1 MKPAVTVHDIRP
13 QLSYVPGLDGL
24 RALAVGAVLLYHHHP
39 ALLPGGFLGVELF
52 FVLSGYLI
60 TALLR
65 MEWRTTGSMNLG
77 AFWLRR
83 ARRLLPAVLV
93 LVVASLALGALFLP
107 DQLAQLRGDA
117 LAALGYVTNWR
128 LVLDARPYFAA
139 FERPSLLLHL
149 WSLAIEEQF
158 YLLWPIVLAFGLPRL
173 GTRRMLVATLAGATA
188 ATLLMALL
196 HAPERDVSRV
206 YYGTDTRAA
215 ALLVGAALALAWPPR
230 QLRAITWYRAAPWRD
245 LLGLLALAALA
256 MLFTIAHEFQPWL
269 YRGGF
274 LLVDLAAAAAILA
287 VARPGARCCRAVLGS
302 APLRWLGQRSY
313 SIYLWHWPVFVLTR
327 PGLDVP
333 LSGLPLLGL
342 RLALTLT
349 LAELSYRLVETPV
362 RRGALERALAELRI
376 ARGPRRTGLALRWLS
391 ATGATLVLIAWLGVA
406 TASAP
411 APAPPDYL
419 AALVATVPPAP
430 TTSGPRALVLPT
442 IAPLPPT
449 PAPPPLPVTPIS
461 ERPLPLALRV
471 PTREPIAPA
480 LRAPVANHANGLP
493 EPTPTA
499 PPPSPVGPRSILAV
513 GDSIMLGAA
522 AALDEALPGVE
533 IDAAVSRQIGATV
546 DLLRA
551 RRASGSLGD
560 VVIVHLGNNGY
571 AAPERVAELL
581 DILAGVPRVILVN
594 TAVPRPWAGPNNATL
609 STTAPRYPNVV
620 LVDWQAASAGN
631 YGLFW
636 DDGVHLQPAGAH
648 YFASLIAAAAQ

>member
-1 MKPAVTVHDIRP
+1 MTPGVTARAMRP
-13 QLSYVPGLDGL
+13 QLSYIPGLDGL

-65 MEWRTTGSMNLG
+65 IEWCASGAINLG

-83 ARRLLPAVLV
+83 ARRLLPAVLM
-93 LVVASLALGALFLP
+93 LVAASLVLGALFLP
-107 DQLAQLRGDA
+107 DQLAQLRSDA
-117 LAALGYVTNWR
+117 LAALAYVTNWR
-128 LVLDARPYFAA
+128 LVLDARPYFVA

-158 YLLWPIVLAFGLPRL
+158 YLLWPLVLAIGLPRL
-173 GTRRMLVATLAGATA
+173 GARRMLAVTITGALA

-196 HAPERDVSRV
+196 YAPERDVSRV

-215 ALLVGAALALAWPPR
+215 GLLIGAALALAWPPR
-230 QLRAITWYRAAPWRD
+230 QLRALPWRRTAPWRD

-256 MLFTIAHEFQPWL
+256 VLFRIAHEFQPWL

-274 LLVDLAAAAAILA
+274 LMVDLAATGAILA
-287 VARPGARCCRAVLGS
+287 LVRPGARYCRAILGS
-302 APLRWLGQRSY
+302 APLRWIGQRSY

-327 PGLDVP
+327 PGLDLP
-333 LSGLPLLGL
+333 LSGLPLLVL
-342 RLALTLT
+342 RLAFTLI

-362 RRGALERALAELRI
+362 RRGALERALAELRA
-376 ARGPRRTGLALRWLS
+376 ARGPQRAALALRWLS
-391 ATGATLVLIAWLGVA
+391 ATGATLMLIAWLGVA
-406 TASAP
+406 AASAP
-411 APAPPDYL
+411 TPTPPDYL
-419 AALVATVPPAP
+419 AELVATVASPPA
-430 TTSGPRALVLPT
+430 TSAPRAIVLPT
-442 IAPLPPT
+442 IAPLTST
-449 PAPPPLPVTPIS
+449 PAPPPLPVTPIG
-461 ERPLPLALRV
+461 ERPLPPALRV
-471 PTREPIAPA
+471 PTREPLAPP

-499 PPPSPVGPRSILAV
+499 PPPPPVAPRSILAV

-522 AALDEALPGVE
+522 AALDEALPGVT

-551 RRASGSLGD
+551 RQASGSLGE

-571 AAPERVAELL
+571 ASPERVAELL
-581 DILAGVPRVILVN
+581 DILAGVPRVVLVN
-594 TAVPRPWAGPNNATL
+594 TAVPRSWAGPNNATL
-609 STTAPRYPNVV
+609 SAAAPRYPNVV
-620 LVDWQAASAGN
+620 LVDWQTASAGN

-636 DDGVHLQPAGAH
+636 DDGVHLRPEGAS
-648 YFASLIAAAAQ
+648 YFASLIAAATR